1 MHHESGSPANQVRP
15 LLRVRQVRQFT
26 DEPVDADA
34 IEAIAD
40 AARWSGSSRNSQ
52 PWRFVIVREA
62 AVLRSIAEAGLPQ
75 TRSLATATAAIAIA
89 VPEEQ
94 GSAVSHAFDEGR
106 AAERMLIAASFLE
119 LGAGIAWVRTDIRP
133 GRDRASRPPRGSI
146 RADHHCAR
154 PSNRRGTRA
163 QVRSRRGAAPAC
175 RDRLPR
181 AVRRA
186 LGVALP
192 GTGLEVRGTRTVH
205 ARVDNHHEPQ
215 VIVAFA
221 VCVVGATR
229 AGTGRVV
236 VQDHGPPRAIE
247 GARPA
252 IADRVR
258 LASQR
263 QGFR

>member
-1 MHHESGSPANQVRP
+1 MLPCDSPYGPAAGGVRLVSVHHESGSPANQVRP

-133 GRDRASRPPRGSI
+133 VVTELLGLPEDRFVRTIIALGHPTD
-146 RADHHCAR
+146 AAR
-154 PSNRRGTRA
+154 EPKS
-163 QVRSRRGAAPAC
+163 APGEA
-175 RDRLPR
+175 RLPR
-181 AVRRA
+181 A
-186 LGVALP
+186 
-192 GTGLEVRGTRTVH
+192 ETVF
-205 ARVDNHHEPQ
+205 HERY
-215 VIVAFA
+215 
-221 VCVVGATR
+221 G
-229 AGTGRVV
+229 
-236 VQDHGPPRAIE
+236 E
-247 GARPA
+247 G
-252 IADRVR
+252 
-258 LASQR
+258 
-263 QGFR
+263 